1 MNIAW
6 DAANYA
12 DNFSFVPAYGKSVL
26 ELVTPGKGL
35 AVGPAPFRRALRIKA
50 MRLSG

>member
-35 AVGPAPFRRALRIKA
+35 APFRWVLRIKA